1 MKRMLLIVSMLSLSV
16 VSMAQKGS
24 WYIGGTV
31 GFNSNTSKA
40 TNGFTTTSSSWSL
53 GPEAGTFLKDDIQLG
68 FVLGM
73 NGSSLKDD
81 NGKISSSS
89 NLSPTVYTR
98 KFFKI
103 TDNFSAFA
111 GFYLNYISGTTTS
124 YTSAPPIE
132 STTSGIGLKLGA
144 GVAYALSPRFT
155 AVGQYG
161 VLGYQSVS
169 NKVAGNN
176 AGSTSSL
183 NFNVNTVGT
192 GSVFNIGLYYT
203 FKTQ

>member
-1 MKRMLLIVSMLSLSV
+1 
-16 VSMAQKGS
+16 
-24 WYIGGTV
+24 
-31 GFNSNTSKA
+31 
-40 TNGFTTTSSSWSL
+40 
-53 GPEAGTFLKDDIQLG
+53 
-68 FVLGM
+68 
-73 NGSSLKDD
+73 
-81 NGKISSSS
+81 
-89 NLSPTVYTR
+89 
-98 KFFKI
+98 
-103 TDNFSAFA
+103 
-111 GFYLNYISGTTTS
+111 
-124 YTSAPPIE
+124 
-132 STTSGIGLKLGA
+132 
-144 GVAYALSPRFT
+144 LSPRFT